1 MIVKHRGYI
10 FAQNANEN
18 FYKISNSKRAVS
30 LGASEKM
37 LTEDEAKE
45 AIDKYIERY
54 GDDK

>member
-45 AIDKYIERY
+45 AIEDYI
-54 GDDK
+54 KAVS